1 MDGGVQRA
9 RDRLAERRAHESDR
23 CSRWRT
29 RQMVKFRKM
38 HDQATGARLTA
49 IGDHRLTRVGR
60 WLARF
65 KLDELPQL
73 WHVVRGDMSLIGPRP
88 EDHDFVAHFPRA
100 YAEITRV
107 RPGIMGLSQLAF
119 AGESAIL
126 DPESPL
132 DHYLERIL
140 PQKVVLDQLYATR
153 WSLWLDVRIVLWTIV
168 AVLLNRNVAV
178 NRETGRMGL
187 RRR

>member
-1 MDGGVQRA
+1 MD
-9 RDRLAERRAHESDR
+9 D
-23 CSRWRT
+23 
-29 RQMVKFRKM
+29 
-38 HDQATGARLTA
+38 
-49 IGDHRLTRVGR
+49 
-60 WLARF
+60 
-65 KLDELPQL
+65 
-73 WHVVRGDMSLIGPRP
+73 
-88 EDHDFVAHFPRA
+88 DFVAHFPRA

-168 AVLLNRNVAV
+168 AVLLNRDVAV